1 MISRFLSFGA
11 GMLAGTVVVLS
22 LAASTTVDQPSAE
35 RVAAVRERLIEEQRW
50 ADFIRIMDTWTSMS
64 KCLKWPKDIRDR
76 RDSLDADADMLEAN
90 LRIDGVDKSA
100 PLAKAEAR
108 LPSLKAERLALIRD
122 IYKDVLQVKNLELS
136 ARLFQEGGGKNLKA
150 EKGPP

>member
-1 MISRFLSFGA
+1 MITRFLNFGA
-11 GMLAGTVVVLS
+11 GALAGAVVVLS
-22 LAASTTVDQPSAE
+22 VAASTAVDQPSPE
-35 RVAAVRERLIEEQRW
+35 RVAAVREQLIEEQRW
-50 ADFIRIMDTWTSMS
+50 ASFIRIMDTWTSMS

-76 RDSLDADADMLEAN
+76 TFNLDADADTLEAN
-90 LRIDGVDKSA
+90 LRVDFIDKSG

-122 IYKDVLQVKNLELS
+122 IYKDVLKVGDLELNT
-136 ARLFQEGGGKNLKA
+136 RLFQDGGGKNLKV